1 MPGLS
6 LNVGGQGQA
15 TGSYTPMTPASASSP
30 TAANNAQA
38 AFGIGTLSAG
48 GSASGNA
55 YAGMGSVSVGAIA
68 LVLMGFIWY
77 SLPR

>member
-6 LNVGGQGQA
+6 LNVGGNAG
-15 TGSYTPMTPASASSP
+15 GSYTPMMPASASSP

-38 AFGIGTLSAG
+38 AFGIGTLSAN
-48 GSASGNA
+48 GSDGSTA
-55 YAGMGSVSVGAIA
+55 AGMGSVSVGAIA
-68 LVLMGFIWY
+68 LILMTFIWY